1 MPITFA
7 RQRDNRV
14 ILNSESL
21 KKKKGVKVFDI
32 TTIISK
38 NVPYTQNNLNKQN
51 FFSNI
56 EEGAEDAQVGL
67 MRAFN
72 SNKITSVT
80 RL

>member
-1 MPITFA
+1 M
-7 RQRDNRV
+7 
-14 ILNSESL
+14 L

-38 NVPYTQNNLNKQN
+38 NVSYTQNNLNKQN

-80 RL
+80 TLWNIII